1 MNTEQLVELLARDQ
15 TRATSPGS
23 SLLRALLP
31 AGLVAAT
38 AFVAL
43 VGLRP
48 DLVQA
53 FGSTWFNFKVL
64 LNASLWLA
72 ATGMLL
78 VMSRPG
84 AAGRGWKLA
93 LWGVP
98 AALLLAAGVE
108 LLRLPSGQWWPVAWG
123 TNATWCL
130 RIIPTLAVLPLL
142 ATLAALRNAA
152 PANPVRAGA
161 MAGLMSAGLAG
172 TLYALH
178 CPDDSPLFVGLW
190 YVLATGIVTAAGA
203 LLGARWLRW

>member
-1 MNTEQLVELLARDQ
+1 MKTEQLVELLARDD
-15 TRATSPGS
+15 TRAPPPGS

-31 AGLVAAT
+31 AGLVAA
-38 AFVAL
+38 AVFAVL
-43 VGLRP
+43 VGFRP
-48 DLVQA
+48 DLPRA
-53 FGSTWFNFKVL
+53 FLSTWFNFKVL
-64 LNASLWLA
+64 LNVTLWIA

-78 VMSRPG
+78 GMARPV
-84 AAGRGWKLA
+84 AAANRFRRV
-93 LWGVP
+93 LWAVP
-98 AALLLAAGVE
+98 VALLLGAGVE

-130 RIIPTLAVLPLL
+130 RIIPALAVLPLL

-152 PANPVRAGA
+152 PVAPARAGA

-190 YVLATGIVTAAGA
+190 YVLAAGIITAAGA

>member
-1 MNTEQLVELLARDQ
+1 MKTEQLVELLARDP
-15 TRATSPGS
+15 TRAPPPGS

-31 AGLVAAT
+31 AGLVAAV
-38 AFVAL
+38 AFAVL
-43 VGLRP
+43 VGFRP
-48 DLVQA
+48 DLSQA
-53 FGSTWFNFKVL
+53 FRSTWFNFKVL
-64 LNASLWLA
+64 LNVTLWIA

-78 VMSRPG
+78 RMARPG
-84 AAGRGWKLA
+84 AAARGFGRV
-93 LWGVP
+93 LWAVP
-98 AALLLAAGVE
+98 VVLLLGAGVE

-130 RIIPTLAVLPLL
+130 RIIPALAVLPLL

-152 PANPVRAGA
+152 PANPARAGA

-190 YVLATGIVTAAGA
+190 YVLAAGIITAAGA